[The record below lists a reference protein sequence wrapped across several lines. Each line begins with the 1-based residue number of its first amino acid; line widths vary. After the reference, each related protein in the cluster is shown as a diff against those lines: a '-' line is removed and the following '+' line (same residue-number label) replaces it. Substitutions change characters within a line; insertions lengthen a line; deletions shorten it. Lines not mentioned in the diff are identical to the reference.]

1 MPKNVIGSTL
11 STSFH
16 GSTDYKIIS
25 PDGAFYLRQPV
36 EAVAWT
42 SDGLDPSTA
51 SCYGVS
57 YITGTYGTDGGA
69 CPLTIAAPR
78 PGCIKTVVLNT
89 TKTSTD
95 LPYIDLTTACGLLS
109 VGSSGYNYI
118 NFSSLASDVQSV
130 TLVGLT
136 TAYWGLVAIAGST
149 LFWQNAAGIR
159 SSTTPSS

>member
-1 MPKNVIGSTL
+1 MPKNVIGTTL

-16 GSTDYKIIS
+16 GSTDYPIFA
-25 PDGAFYLRQPV
+25 PAGWCYLRQQV
-36 EAVAWT
+36 EAHAWT

-69 CPLTIAAPR
+69 CPLTVAAPK
-78 PGCIKTVVLNT
+78 PGCIKTVVLDT

-109 VGSSGYNYI
+109 AGSSGYNFI

-130 TLVGLT
+130 TLIGLT
-136 TAYWGLVAIAGST
+136 TAYWGLLAIAGST

>member
-1 MPKNVIGSTL
+1 MPKNVIGTTL
-11 STSFH
+11 STSYH
-16 GSTDYKIIS
+16 GSTDYKIFG
-25 PDGAFYLRQPV
+25 PDGACYLRHPV

-57 YITGTYGTDGGA
+57 YITGTYGTNGGA
-69 CPLTIAAPR
+69 CALELAAPR
-78 PGCIKTVVLNT
+78 PGVQKTIILDT

-109 VGSSGYNYI
+109 AGSSGYNYI

-130 TLVGLT
+130 TLVGIT
-136 TAYWGLVAIAGST
+136 TAYWGLVAISGST